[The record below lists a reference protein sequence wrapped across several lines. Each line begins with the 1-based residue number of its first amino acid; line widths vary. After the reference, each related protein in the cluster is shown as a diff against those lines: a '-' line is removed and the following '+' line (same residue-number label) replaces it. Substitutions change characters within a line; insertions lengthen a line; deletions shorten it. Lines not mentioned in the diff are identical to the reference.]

1 MEMKVRTDIF
11 DKCLGDG
18 GYYGAQRAEDDHY
31 FTRPIVDPIPGRLM
45 EFEGSTRI
53 MWSVNNY
60 LGLAENE
67 QIKAVAVEA
76 ANTYGTSA
84 PMGSRMMTG
93 NTPHHLEFERQLAS
107 FTQKEA
113 AILFNYGYLGVIG
126 TITSLAGPDD
136 TLVMD
141 KLAHACIVDAA
152 MMAPAQVRVFKH
164 NNMKDLESVLQ
175 SAEKQTK
182 GGIMV
187 LVEGVYGMTGD
198 LARLDEIVALKRKY
212 NFRIFVDDAHGWGVM
227 GKQGRGVADHFG
239 VQDEVDVYFGT
250 FAKAF
255 ASIGGFSSTSKAVR
269 DWISYNARTQ
279 VFAKSLPMIYVKSL
293 QKTLELVQDGDAN
306 RAKMWENSARLKN
319 GLSDLGYFIGN
330 GESPICAV
338 FAPINGQQTETV
350 GKRLVR
356 FLRDRG
362 VFATAIT
369 YPVIP
374 LGLCMFRMIPTTSH
388 TQDDVDRT
396 VQVFREMRDELGLD
410 LKMSPEDQT
419 KISRVYGK
427 GAA

>member
-1 MEMKVRTDIF
+1 MQNQTDIF
-11 DKCLGDG
+11 DKCSGDG
-18 GYYGAQRAEDDHY
+18 GYYGAQRIEDDHY

-45 EFEGSTRI
+45 EFEGQQRI

-60 LGLAENE
+60 LGLAENQE
-67 QIKAVAVEA
+67 IKAVAVEA
-76 ANTYGTSA
+76 AQTYGVSA

-93 NTPHHLEFERQLAS
+93 NTPHHLELERRLAT

-113 AILFNYGYLGVIG
+113 AVLFNYGYLGVIG

-136 TLVMD
+136 TLIMD

-164 NNMKDLESVLQ
+164 NSMKDLESVLQ
-175 SAEKQTK
+175 SVQRQSK

-198 LARLDEIVALKRKY
+198 LARLDEICALKQKY
-212 NFRIFVDDAHGWGVM
+212 GFRLFVDDAHGWGVM
-227 GKQGRGVADHFG
+227 GSQGRGVADHFG
-239 VQDEVDVYFGT
+239 VQNEVDVYFGT

-255 ASIGGFSSTSKAVR
+255 ASIGGFSATTKAVR

-293 QKTLELVQDGDAN
+293 QKTLELVIAGDEN
-306 RAKMWENSARLKN
+306 RARMWQNSNRLKQ
-319 GLSDLGYFIGN
+319 GLRELGYFIGS
-330 GESPICAV
+330 GQSPICAV
-338 FAPINGQQTETV
+338 FAPINGEQTETV
-350 GKRLVR
+350 GKRLVK

-388 TQDDVDRT
+388 TTEDIDRT
-396 VQVFREMRDELGLD
+396 IEVFRQMRDELTMD
-410 LKMSPEDQT
+410 LKMAPEDQA

-427 GAA
+427 SAA

>member
-1 MEMKVRTDIF
+1 MQDRTDIF
-11 DKCLGDG
+11 EKCSGDG
-18 GYYGAQRAEDDHY
+18 GYYGAQRVEDDHY
-31 FTRPIVDPIPGRLM
+31 YTRPIVDPIPGRLM
-45 EFEGSTRI
+45 EFEGQQRI

-60 LGLAENE
+60 LGLAENPE
-67 QIKAVAVEA
+67 IKAVAVEA
-76 ANTYGTSA
+76 AQTYGVSA

-93 NTPHHLEFERQLAS
+93 NTPYHLEFERRLAT
-107 FTQKEA
+107 FTRKEA
-113 AILFNYGYLGVIG
+113 AVLFNYGYLGVIG
-126 TITSLAGPDD
+126 TITSLAGPED

-164 NNMKDLESVLQ
+164 NSIKDLESVLQ
-175 SAEKQTK
+175 SVQRQSN
-182 GGIMV
+182 GGVMV

-198 LARLDEIVALKRKY
+198 LARLDEICALKQKY
-212 NFRIFVDDAHGWGVM
+212 GFRLFVDDAHGWGVM
-227 GKQGRGVADHFG
+227 GSQGRGVADHFG

-255 ASIGGFSSTSKAVR
+255 ASIGGFSATTKSVR

-293 QKTLELVQDGDAN
+293 QKTLELVIAGDEN
-306 RAKMWENSARLKN
+306 RARMWQNSNRLKQ
-319 GLSDLGYFIGN
+319 GLRELGYFIGS

-338 FAPINGQQTETV
+338 FAPINGEQTVTV
-350 GKRLVR
+350 GKRLVK

-362 VFATAIT
+362 IFATAIT

-388 TQDDVDRT
+388 TVEDIDRT
-396 VQVFREMRDELGLD
+396 IEVFRQMRDELTMD
-410 LKMSPEDQT
+410 LKMAPEDQA

-427 GAA
+427 SAA